1 MQQDIDNILYKM
13 GYYDAD
19 PQLKETV
26 KGYIKVAEEFMLDS
40 GVPQD
45 RLGTQRAYAIKAL
58 FADAFDKGTPD
69 DVIKKDGMVVA
80 LIAQVRR

>member
-19 PQLKETV
+19 PQLKQTV
-26 KGYIKVAEEFMLDS
+26 QGYIKVAEEFMLDS

-80 LIAQVRR
+80 LIAQLRR

>member
-19 PQLKETV
+19 PQLKDTV

-80 LIAQVRR
+80 LIAQLRR

>member
-1 MQQDIDNILYKM
+1 MQEIDNILYKL

-26 KGYIKVAEEFMLDS
+26 KGHIKVAEEFMLES
-40 GVPQD
+40 GVPKE
-45 RLGTQRAYAIKAL
+45 RLSTQRAYAIKAL
-58 FADAFDKGTPD
+58 FADAFDKNTPD

-80 LIAQVRR
+80 LIAQLRR

>member
-1 MQQDIDNILYKM
+1 MQEVDKILYKL

-26 KGYIKVAEEFMLDS
+26 QGYIKTAEEFMLDS

-45 RLGTQRAYAIKAL
+45 RLSTQRAYSVKAL

-80 LIAQVRR
+80 LIAQLRR

>member
-26 KGYIKVAEEFMLDS
+26 KGYIKVAEEFMIDS

-80 LIAQVRR
+80 LIAQLRR

>member
-1 MQQDIDNILYKM
+1 MQEVDNILYKL

-40 GVPQD
+40 GVPKE

-69 DVIKKDGMVVA
+69 DIIKKDGMVVA
-80 LIAQVRR
+80 LIAQLRR

>member
-58 FADAFDKGTPD
+58 FGDAFDKGTPD

-80 LIAQVRR
+80 LIAQLRR

>member
-1 MQQDIDNILYKM
+1 M

-80 LIAQVRR
+80 LIAQLRR

>member
-1 MQQDIDNILYKM
+1 MQEVDNILYKL

-40 GVPQD
+40 GVPKE

-58 FADAFDKGTPD
+58 FADAFDKGAPD

-80 LIAQVRR
+80 LIAQLRR

>member
-45 RLGTQRAYAIKAL
+45 RLGTQRAYEIKAL

-80 LIAQVRR
+80 LIAQLRR

>member
-45 RLGTQRAYAIKAL
+45 RSGTQRAYAIKAL

-80 LIAQVRR
+80 LIAQLRR

>member
-58 FADAFDKGTPD
+58 FADAFDKGIPD

-80 LIAQVRR
+80 LIAQLRR

>member
-45 RLGTQRAYAIKAL
+45 RLGTQRAYTIKAL

-80 LIAQVRR
+80 LIAQLRR

>member
-1 MQQDIDNILYKM
+1 MQEIDNILYKL

-26 KGYIKVAEEFMLDS
+26 KGYIKVAEEFMLES
-40 GVPQD
+40 GVPKE
-45 RLGTQRAYAIKAL
+45 RLSTQRAYAIKAL
-58 FADAFDKGTPD
+58 FADAFDKNTPD

-80 LIAQVRR
+80 LIAQLRR

>member
-80 LIAQVRR
+80 LIAQLRR

>member
-45 RLGTQRAYAIKAL
+45 RLGTHRAYAIKAL

-80 LIAQVRR
+80 LIAQLRR

>member
-1 MQQDIDNILYKM
+1 MQHDIDNILYKM

-80 LIAQVRR
+80 LIAQLRR